1 MRRVSCL
8 HEADRAGA
16 GQGSSGLSVEG
27 VRHPGPTETPPNAA
41 GSLEQELIETAG
53 CTKEPGLNEPD
64 FDPG

>member
-8 HEADRAGA
+8 HEVDRAAA
-16 GQGSSGLSVEG
+16 GQGSSSLSVEG
-27 VRHPGPTETPPNAA
+27 VRHPGPTEIPPNVA
-41 GSLEQELIETAG
+41 GSLEQELRETTG

>member
-1 MRRVSCL
+1 M
-8 HEADRAGA
+8 
-16 GQGSSGLSVEG
+16 SVEG
-27 VRHPGPTETPPNAA
+27 VRHPRPTETPPSAA